1 MRLLRHAIVAVGLQ
15 IFAAHLL
22 LNIFGVGYVWFA
34 LWMAVAAHC
43 VIEVTA
49 MSSLERTSGFKMF
62 MLTYLVGETYLFA
75 LALSGALYEFGLSAA
90 YIPAGFLFTH
100 GANVMFCLTVLSLVT
115 DSFTPILRNTG
126 AAGDMVGRFIDRLYS
141 AAMRLPLHQIRG

>member
-1 MRLLRHAIVAVGLQ
+1 MKLLRHAIVAVGLQ

-22 LNIFGVGYVWFA
+22 LNIFAVNYVWFA

-62 MLTYLVGETYLFA
+62 ILSYLVAECYLFA
-75 LALSGALYEFGLSAA
+75 LAVSGALYEFGFTTA
-90 YIPAGFLFTH
+90 YMPANFLFAH

-141 AAMRLPLHQIRG
+141 TAMRLPLHQIRG